1 MRKTSYALF
10 WTRRSQLL
18 PFHLRSQAQDKICA
32 AARTGER
39 IRFFFSN
46 ETVAGRQPSQLSTP
60 FPSVALSSGK
70 NRGKG

>member
-39 IRFFFSN
+39 IRVSSP
-46 ETVAGRQPSQLSTP
+46 TKRLRAGSRLSYP
-60 FPSVALSSGK
+60 HLSPVLL
-70 NRGKG
+70 